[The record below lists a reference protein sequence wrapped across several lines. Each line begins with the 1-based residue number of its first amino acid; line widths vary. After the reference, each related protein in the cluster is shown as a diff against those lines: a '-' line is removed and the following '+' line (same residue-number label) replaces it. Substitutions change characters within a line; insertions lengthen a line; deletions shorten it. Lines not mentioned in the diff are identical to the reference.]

1 MGFQRYSQMQRLAFR
16 ARALSL
22 AVLSLLFIAGNSGAQ
37 ESTVKRFGYR
47 IVSSYPA
54 DINAFTQGLSYFDG
68 YLYVGTGKRGQSR
81 LTKQSLE
88 TGEMLQSTELSSRY
102 FGEGI
107 EIVGDRIFQLTWQS
121 NLVYEYDLA
130 TFEQRATHY
139 NPTEG
144 WGLAFDGE
152 TLYLSDGSSTL
163 HKVDPQTFAFTG
175 SLEVTYNNQPVT
187 NLNELEFI
195 HGEIWANVWQTEVIV
210 RIDPLTGR
218 VNSIVDLSG
227 LAERTARNGAE
238 AVLNGIAYDAE
249 ADRLL
254 VTGKYW
260 STVFEIDLIDKSLR
274 EN

>member
-1 MGFQRYSQMQRLAFR
+1 MGFQHYSETQSLAFL
-16 ARALSL
+16 ARTLSLMALS
-22 AVLSLLFIAGNSGAQ
+22 VLFMAGSSSAQ
-37 ESTVKRFGYR
+37 ESPVKRFGYR

-54 DINAFTQGLSYFDG
+54 DINAFPQRLSYVDG
-68 YLYVGTGKRGQSR
+68 FLYVGTGKRGQSR
-81 LTKQSLE
+81 LSKQSLE
-88 TGEMLQSTELSSRY
+88 TGEVLQSTELSSRH

-144 WGLAFDGE
+144 WGLAYDGE

-163 HKVDPQTFAFTG
+163 HKVDPQTFAFMG

-187 NLNELEFI
+187 SLNELEFI
-195 HGEIWANVWQTEVIV
+195 HGEIWANVWQTDVIV

-249 ADRLL
+249 TDRVL

-260 STVFEIDLIDKSLR
+260 SNVFEIELIER
-274 EN
+274 

>member
-1 MGFQRYSQMQRLAFR
+1 MGFQRYSEKQSLAFM
-16 ARALSL
+16 ARTLSL
-22 AVLSLLFIAGNSGAQ
+22 MALFGLFMAGSSGAQ
-37 ESTVKRFGYR
+37 ESPVKRFGYR
-47 IVSSYPA
+47 VVSSYPA
-54 DINAFTQGLSYFDG
+54 DIYAFTQGLSYFDG
-68 YLYVGTGKRGQSR
+68 FLYVGTGKRGQSR

-88 TGEMLQSTELSSRY
+88 TGEVVQSTELSSRH

-144 WGLAFDGE
+144 WGLAYDGK
-152 TLYLSDGSSTL
+152 TLYLSDGSSAL

-175 SLEVTYNNQPVT
+175 TLEVTYNNQAVT
-187 NLNELEFI
+187 SLNELEFI
-195 HGEIWANVWQTEVIV
+195 HGEIWANVWQTDFIV
-210 RIDPLTGR
+210 RIDPLTGK

-227 LAERTARNGAE
+227 LAERTARNGPE

-260 STVFEIDLIDKSLR
+260 SNVFEIELIER
-274 EN
+274 

>member
-1 MGFQRYSQMQRLAFR
+1 MGSQPQGKSTNRTLGACSISFLA
-16 ARALSL
+16 AGLALIA
-22 AVLSLLFIAGNSGAQ
+22 AVSVAQ
-37 ESTVKRFGYR
+37 EAPMKRFGYR
-47 IVSSYPA
+47 ITNTYPS
-54 DINAFTQGLSYFDG
+54 DINAFTQGLSFYEG
-68 YLYVGTGKRGQSR
+68 HLYLGTGKRGKSR
-81 LTKQSLE
+81 LTKQALE
-88 TGEMLQSTELSSRY
+88 TGEVLQSIALSNRY

-144 WGLAFDGE
+144 WGLAYDGE

-163 HKVDPQTFAFTG
+163 NKVDPQTFAFTQT
-175 SLEVTYNNQPVT
+175 LEVTYNDQPVA

-195 HGEIWANVWQTEVIV
+195 NGEIWANVWQTEFIV
-210 RIDPLTGR
+210 RIDPSTGIVR
-218 VNSIVDLSG
+218 SVVDLSG

-238 AVLNGIAYDAE
+238 AVLNGIAYDKE
-249 ADRLL
+249 TDRLL

-260 STVFEIDLIDKSLR
+260 SNVFEIELVER
-274 EN
+274 

>member
-1 MGFQRYSQMQRLAFR
+1 
-16 ARALSL
+16 
-22 AVLSLLFIAGNSGAQ
+22 
-37 ESTVKRFGYR
+37 
-47 IVSSYPA
+47 
-54 DINAFTQGLSYFDG
+54 
-68 YLYVGTGKRGQSR
+68 
-81 LTKQSLE
+81 
-88 TGEMLQSTELSSRY
+88 
-102 FGEGI
+102 
-107 EIVGDRIFQLTWQS
+107 
-121 NLVYEYDLA
+121 
-130 TFEQRATHY
+130 
-139 NPTEG
+139 
-144 WGLAFDGE
+144 
-152 TLYLSDGSSTL
+152 L

>member
-1 MGFQRYSQMQRLAFR
+1 MGSQPQGKSHSRTLGACSISVLA
-16 ARALSL
+16 AGLAL
-22 AVLSLLFIAGNSGAQ
+22 IAAMSVAQ
-37 ESTVKRFGYR
+37 EAPMKRFGYR
-47 IVSSYPA
+47 ITNTYPS
-54 DINAFTQGLSYFDG
+54 DINAFTQGLSFYEG
-68 YLYVGTGKRGQSR
+68 HLYLGTGKRGQSR
-81 LTKQSLE
+81 LTKQALE
-88 TGEMLQSTELSSRY
+88 TGEVLQSIALSNRY

-144 WGLAFDGE
+144 WGLAYDGE

-163 HKVDPQTFAFTG
+163 NKVDPQTFAFTQT
-175 SLEVTYNNQPVT
+175 LEVTYNDQPVA

-195 HGEIWANVWQTEVIV
+195 NGEIWANVWQTEFIV
-210 RIDPLTGR
+210 RIDPSTGIVR
-218 VNSIVDLSG
+218 SVVDLSG

-238 AVLNGIAYDAE
+238 AVLNGIAYDKE
-249 ADRLL
+249 TDRLL

-260 STVFEIDLIDKSLR
+260 SNVFEIELVER
-274 EN
+274 